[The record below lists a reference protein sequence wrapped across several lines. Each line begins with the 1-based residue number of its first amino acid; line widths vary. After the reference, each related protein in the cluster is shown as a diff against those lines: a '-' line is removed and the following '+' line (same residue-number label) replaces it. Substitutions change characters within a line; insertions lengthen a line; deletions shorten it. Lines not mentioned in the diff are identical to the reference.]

1 MILIGK
7 YVYLRDMAYSLAP
20 FSQALGL
27 RKAKHLLRRATFNY
41 SKDTLNSIAS
51 MTASEA
57 VAFLSEN
64 PTDVIAEPFDYLN
77 DGYWTSSVEL
87 PNSFT
92 RQAQKRAYISG
103 WWWYNAI
110 NQTTLKHKLSNF
122 LFTSFTVSSGN
133 GAGAS
138 TYFYDYVRLLDFYA
152 MGNIKTF
159 AKKITL
165 DNAMLSYLD
174 NTDNNATNPNENY
187 AREFLEL
194 FTILK
199 GPQISEGDYTNYT
212 ELDVQETAKVFTG
225 FKKKNDRSIIDPDT
239 NLPIGYNNIN
249 KHDTSDKVFSNA
261 FNNQV
266 ITGQST
272 ASGMTQEL
280 NDFVEMIFSQ
290 EETAKSYCRKLY
302 RYFVK
307 SEWDSS
313 VETEIIAP
321 LAQEL
326 ILNNFELLPTVTKLL
341 SSKHFYD
348 EDTDDNTDE
357 LFGAIVKSPMQLL
370 NEMITFFDV
379 SLPNPETS
387 AEDFYHTFF
396 KKFIYSSYLAG
407 AGMSFFS
414 PPSVAG
420 YPAHYQEPDFDRHWF
435 SSTTI
440 VSRYKLIESLI
451 AGRNKIST
459 NALIMTQIDT
469 VGFVDNN
476 IENPSS
482 ISDLVSEL
490 ASLLY
495 PEEIESNR
503 RDYFIQIALDGYE
516 EYYWSLAW
524 SNYITNGDD
533 IIVRNRL
540 NALITVMVNASEFQL
555 M

>member
-1 MILIGK
+1 
-7 YVYLRDMAYSLAP
+7 MAYSLAP
-20 FSQALGL
+20 FSQVLGL

-225 FKKKNDRSIIDPDT
+225 FKKKTIDQ
-239 NLPIGYNNIN
+239 L
-249 KHDTSDKVFSNA
+249 
-261 FNNQV
+261 
-266 ITGQST
+266 
-272 ASGMTQEL
+272 
-280 NDFVEMIFSQ
+280 
-290 EETAKSYCRKLY
+290 
-302 RYFVK
+302 
-307 SEWDSS
+307 
-313 VETEIIAP
+313 
-321 LAQEL
+321 L
-326 ILNNFELLPTVTKLL
+326 ILTRICPL
-341 SSKHFYD
+341 D
-348 EDTDDNTDE
+348 
-357 LFGAIVKSPMQLL
+357 
-370 NEMITFFDV
+370 IT
-379 SLPNPETS
+379 
-387 AEDFYHTFF
+387 
-396 KKFIYSSYLAG
+396 I
-407 AGMSFFS
+407 
-414 PPSVAG
+414 
-420 YPAHYQEPDFDRHWF
+420 
-435 SSTTI
+435 
-440 VSRYKLIESLI
+440 
-451 AGRNKIST
+451 
-459 NALIMTQIDT
+459 
-469 VGFVDNN
+469 
-476 IENPSS
+476 
-482 ISDLVSEL
+482 
-490 ASLLY
+490 
-495 PEEIESNR
+495 
-503 RDYFIQIALDGYE
+503 
-516 EYYWSLAW
+516 
-524 SNYITNGDD
+524 
-533 IIVRNRL
+533 
-540 NALITVMVNASEFQL
+540 
-555 M
+555 

>member
-1 MILIGK
+1 MKNKSLHSIFYKSIAIVFLMNTKKSKVSSKSKKSECNMMIL
-7 YVYLRDMAYSLAP
+7 
-20 FSQALGL
+20 
-27 RKAKHLLRRATFNY
+27 
-41 SKDTLNSIAS
+41 
-51 MTASEA
+51 
-57 VAFLSEN
+57 AF
-64 PTDVIAEPFDYLN
+64 V
-77 DGYWTSSVEL
+77 G
-87 PNSFT
+87 
-92 RQAQKRAYISG
+92 
-103 WWWYNAI
+103 
-110 NQTTLKHKLSNF
+110 F
-122 LFTSFTVSSGN
+122 L
-133 GAGAS
+133 
-138 TYFYDYVRLLDFYA
+138 
-152 MGNIKTF
+152 
-159 AKKITL
+159 
-165 DNAMLSYLD
+165 
-174 NTDNNATNPNENY
+174 
-187 AREFLEL
+187 
-194 FTILK
+194 
-199 GPQISEGDYTNYT
+199 
-212 ELDVQETAKVFTG
+212 VFVMMN
-225 FKKKNDRSIIDPDT
+225 KKNVVEGFSKNSTT
-239 NLPIGYNNIN
+239 NRHKICV
-249 KHDTSDKVFSNA
+249 S
-261 FNNQV
+261 
-266 ITGQST
+266 
-272 ASGMTQEL
+272 
-280 NDFVEMIFSQ
+280 
-290 EETAKSYCRKLY
+290 
-302 RYFVK
+302 
-307 SEWDSS
+307 
-313 VETEIIAP
+313 
-321 LAQEL
+321 
-326 ILNNFELLPTVTKLL
+326 
-341 SSKHFYD
+341 
-348 EDTDDNTDE
+348 DDNTDE